1 LLINEVDFE
10 FEKFDFFKQ
19 KLITD
24 KENEKHNI
32 LINSLN
38 NLITEITELK
48 DLNEEK
54 LKPLFFISIFLFI
67 ITICII
73 VIIVKLSNKLM

>member
-1 LLINEVDFE
+1 LINEVDFE